1 MSHVNSFP
9 NPTQPFPKRGE
20 PAWDLALMFPLQG
33 GWSVEDYLGLDTG
46 LLVEYSDGFVRV
58 LPMPSL
64 LHQLIVKILFRMLD
78 DFVSRRGLG
87 EVLLAPLPVELSAN
101 KYREPD
107 IVLLG
112 SGRMKSLKGQPVGA
126 DLVVEVVSDGKESR
140 ERDYVE
146 KRREYAEAA
155 IAEYWI
161 VDPEERKVTVLA
173 LDGNQY
179 REHGIFH
186 AGDVATSELLSGFQ
200 VAVKDVFAKCDEADK
215 T

>member
-1 MSHVNSFP
+1 MDTANSFP
-9 NPTQPFPKRGE
+9 APTQRFPKRGE

-33 GWSVEDYLGLDTG
+33 GWSVEDYLALDTG
-46 LLVEYSDGFVRV
+46 LLVEYTDGFVRV

-64 LHQLIVKILFRMLD
+64 LHQLIVRFLFRVFD

-87 EVLLAPLPVELSAN
+87 EVLLAPLPVQLTPT

-107 IVLLG
+107 LVFLRPERLTALR
-112 SGRMKSLKGQPVGA
+112 SQPVGA
-126 DLVVEVVSDGKESR
+126 DLVVEVVSEGKDSR

-146 KRREYAEAA
+146 KRREYAQAA

-161 VDPEERKVTVLA
+161 VDPEERKVTVLG
-173 LDGNQY
+173 LDGDTY

-186 AGDVATSELLSGFQ
+186 VGDTATSVTLEGLGVNVQDL
-200 VAVKDVFAKCDEADK
+200 FAKCDEA
-215 T
+215 